1 MSTQPSTPESWD
13 EDPKWPV
20 AAIPQRWIERLFGT
34 MEATYGARF
43 ADLWRGTDAA
53 VVKRQWG
60 LELAK
65 LTSAQL
71 KAGRENLMALV
82 RVPTLPEF
90 IAHCRQ
96 SRAEAVEQAAAPKLE
111 FLPKMSPEQAAANL
125 AKVHA
130 GIRSL
135 RMDQASAEWAFRLV
149 MRGKTPGGH
158 ALTHEALRCAR
169 DAITSAAG
177 KRVVEE
183 CAEPAMRE
191 QYAKLRQATID
202 DYRMRGI
209 RLWNVA

>member
-1 MSTQPSTPESWD
+1 MSTQTQAPDNWEP
-13 EDPKWPV
+13 DPQWPV
-20 AAIPQRWIERLFGT
+20 AAIPQPWVERIFAT
-34 MEATYGARF
+34 MAATYGARF
-43 ADLWRGTDAA
+43 ADMWRGTETA

-60 LELAK
+60 VELAK

-96 SRAEAVEQAAAPKLE
+96 SRADAAASAAPKLE
-111 FLPKMSPEQAAANL
+111 FAPKITPEQAAANL

-130 GIRSL
+130 GIRAV

-149 MRGKTPGGH
+149 IRGKSSSGH
-158 ALTHEALRCAR
+158 AISHEALRCAR
-169 DAITSAAG
+169 DAITSTAG

-183 CAEPAMRE
+183 CPEPSLRA
-191 QYAKLRQATID
+191 QYAQIRQATID

>member
-1 MSTQPSTPESWD
+1 MSTQPNSPEGWVA
-13 EDPKWPV
+13 DPAWPV
-20 AAIPQRWIERLFGT
+20 TAIPQPWVEKIFAT
-34 MEATYGARF
+34 MAATYGARF
-43 ADLWRGTDAA
+43 ADMWRGTETA

-60 LELAK
+60 VELAK

-96 SRAEAVEQAAAPKLE
+96 SRTEAMASTAPQLE
-111 FLPKMSPEQAAANL
+111 LVPKISPEQAAANL

-130 GIRSL
+130 GIRTL
-135 RMDQASAEWAFRLV
+135 RIDQASADWAFRLV
-149 MRGKTPGGH
+149 IRGKSPGGH
-158 ALTHEALRCAR
+158 SLTHEAMRCAR

-177 KRVVEE
+177 MRAVEE
-183 CAEPAMRE
+183 CPEPGLRA
-191 QYAKLRQATID
+191 QYAQIRQATID